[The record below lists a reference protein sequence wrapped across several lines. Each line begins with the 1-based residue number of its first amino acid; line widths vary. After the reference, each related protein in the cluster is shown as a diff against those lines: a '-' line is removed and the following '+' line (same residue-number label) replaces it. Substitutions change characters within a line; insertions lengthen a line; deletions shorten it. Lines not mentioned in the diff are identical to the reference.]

1 MLLRRPPFDAPDAAA
16 IRSHDDIELT
26 QPVTLVL
33 LTTMTN
39 NAHPLTSLEAQ
50 RHAGMM
56 MPGRARMC
64 CRMCS

>member
-1 MLLRRPPFDAPDAAA
+1 MLPLGATFGAPDAALD
-16 IRSHDDIELT
+16 RSHGDTELT
-26 QPVTLVL
+26 QLVTLVL
-33 LTTMTN
+33 LTIMTK